1 MQQSIS
7 YFLNNMN
14 IAQLTI
20 LIAEKNDENAFKQL
34 FYKFYAGLLSFATSI
49 IKDQHMAEE
58 VVEDVFIK
66 LWENRETLPTITNL
80 SYYLYVATKHAS
92 LNCIQ
97 KRKREKAIPMSGFE
111 DAFQFGFGN
120 PASQMIS
127 GENLR
132 AINAAISNLPPR
144 CRLIFRLIK
153 SEGLSYAQVS
163 TLLNISVK
171 TVEAQMTIALKKL
184 GERLIYDLSEY
195 TDYFKKKVES
205 SDNNH

>member
-1 MQQSIS
+1 MD
-7 YFLNNMN
+7 
-14 IAQLTI
+14 IAQLAI
-20 LIAEKNDENAFKQL
+20 QVAEKNDENAFKML
-34 FYKFYAGLLSFATSI
+34 FQKFYAGLLSFATSV
-49 IKDQHMAEE
+49 IKDQQMAEE

-97 KRKREKAIPMSGFE
+97 KRKKDKAVSISGFE
-111 DAFQFGFGN
+111 EAFQFGFSN
-120 PASQMIS
+120 PASEMIT

-132 AINAAISNLPPR
+132 VIEGAINNLPPR

-163 TLLNISVK
+163 SLLNLSIK
-171 TVEAQMTIALKKL
+171 TIEAQMTIALKKL
-184 GERLIYDLSEY
+184 GENLIYDLSEY
-195 TDYFKKKVES
+195 MDYFKKKVKGM
-205 SDNNH
+205 